1 MVDVPR
7 SVRDHFLAAGWHPG
21 RHVPI
26 HFDRLETLR
35 SYPLAAELLATFGG
49 LHVGECGPG
58 RDCAK
63 SDIEFTLLPSQN
75 DRYAVIDEESPGDD
89 LFPLGEAHRRHY
101 QIFLD
106 ARGRLVV
113 YSPISGDLWVMGETF
128 AAGVERLLLGH
139 AP

>member
-1 MVDVPR
+1 
-7 SVRDHFLAAGWHPG
+7 
-21 RHVPI
+21 
-26 HFDRLETLR
+26 
-35 SYPLAAELLATFGG
+35 
-49 LHVGECGPG
+49 
-58 RDCAK
+58 
-63 SDIEFTLLPSQN
+63 
-75 DRYAVIDEESPGDD
+75 VIDEESPGDD

-101 QIFLD
+101 QSFLD